1 MEDPKE
7 RLVASISTAELER
20 RWKATRKVMKRNKV
34 DFLIVRNDEEFL
46 GGNVKWFT
54 DLPARHSYPYT
65 VIFPVD
71 DEMTMISVGPPAPSE
86 PAPPAW
92 AVRGVKRRLS
102 SPYFASVHYT
112 GTYDAELAV
121 GVLKEKKRATIGLV
135 GRSYIPITFYEYL
148 KSHLTGYKFVDMTD
162 PIDQIKV
169 IKSPEEI
176 DWIKKTA
183 HLQDVTMQQ
192 VKNFLRPGRRD
203 FEVHA
208 DVLHSV
214 MVQGSERQLILCA
227 SGPQDRPVPFG
238 SRHFQN
244 RVIKDGDQFNL
255 LIEVNG
261 PGGFYT
267 EISRMFS
274 LGRPSQQL
282 QDAFGT
288 AREAQK
294 LSVSMLKP
302 GASTKK
308 IIEANNAFM
317 QKHGYAPE
325 RRLYAHGQGYDL
337 VERPL
342 IREDEPMKIKAGM
355 NITVHPGAGNASI
368 LGAICDNY
376 IVNETGEATWI
387 HTTPKEIIVL

>member
-1 MEDPKE
+1 MENPKE

-20 RWKATRKVMKRNKV
+20 RWKAARKVMKKNKV

-71 DEMTMISVGPPAPSE
+71 EEMTLISVGPPAPNE
-86 PAPPAW
+86 PGPPAW
-92 AVRGVKRRLS
+92 TVRGVKKRLS

-121 GVLKEKKRATIGLV
+121 GVLKEKKGATIGLV
-135 GRSYIPITFYEYL
+135 GKSFIPITFYEYL
-148 KSHLTGYKFVDMTD
+148 KKHLAGYKFVDMTD

-183 HLQDVTMQQ
+183 RIQDVAMQQ
-192 VKNFLRPGRRD
+192 IKNFLKPGRRD

-208 DVLHSV
+208 DVLYSV

-227 SGPQDRPVPFG
+227 SGPQDGPVPFLP
-238 SRHFQN
+238 RHFQN
-244 RVIKDGDQFNL
+244 RVIKDGDQFSI

-267 EISRMFS
+267 ELSRTFS
-274 LGRPSQQL
+274 LGKPSQQL
-282 QDAFGT
+282 QDAFG
-288 AREAQK
+288 AAVEAQK
-294 LSVSMLKP
+294 LTVSLLKP
-302 GASTKK
+302 GVSPKK

-317 QKHGYAPE
+317 EKHGYKPE

-355 NITVHPGAGNASI
+355 NITVHPGAANASI
-368 LGAICDNY
+368 WGSLCDNY
-376 IVNETGEATWI
+376 IVTETGEATWI

>member
-20 RWKATRKVMKRNKV
+20 RWKATREMMKKNRV

-71 DEMTMISVGPPAPSE
+71 EEMTLISVGPPAPSE

-92 AVRGVKRRLS
+92 AVRGAKRLS
-102 SPYFASVHYT
+102 AAYFASVHYT
-112 GTYDAELAV
+112 STYDAELAV

-135 GRSYIPITFYEYL
+135 GRSFIPITFYEYVR
-148 KSHLTGYKFVDMTD
+148 KHLVGYKFVDMTEE
-162 PIDQIKV
+162 IDQIKV

-176 DWIKKTA
+176 ELIKKTA
-183 HLQDVTMQQ
+183 ALQDVAMQQ
-192 VKNFLRPGRRD
+192 IKNFLKPGRRD

-214 MVQGSERQLILCA
+214 MMQGSERQLILCA
-227 SGPQDRPVPFG
+227 SGPQDRPVPFQ

-244 RVIKDGDQFNL
+244 RVIKDGDQFSI

-274 LGRPSQQL
+274 IGKPSQQL
-282 QDAFGT
+282 QDAFG
-288 AREAQK
+288 AAVEAQK
-294 LSVSMLKP
+294 VTLNMLKP
-302 GASTKK
+302 GANTKD
-308 IIEANNAFM
+308 IIEANNEFL
-317 QKHGYAPE
+317 QKRGYNPE
-325 RRLYAHGQGYDL
+325 TRLYAHGQGYDL

-342 IREDEPMKIKAGM
+342 IRQDEPMKIKAGM
-355 NITVHPGAGNASI
+355 NITVHPGAANASI
-368 LGAICDNY
+368 WGSICDNY
-376 IVNETGEATWI
+376 IVTESGVGPCI
-387 HTTPKEIIVL
+387 HTTPKEIIVV

>member
-1 MEDPKE
+1 MP
-7 RLVASISTAELER
+7 
-20 RWKATRKVMKRNKV
+20 
-34 DFLIVRNDEEFL
+34 
-46 GGNVKWFT
+46 
-54 DLPARHSYPYT
+54 
-65 VIFPVD
+65 
-71 DEMTMISVGPPAPSE
+71 
-86 PAPPAW
+86 
-92 AVRGVKRRLS
+92 
-102 SPYFASVHYT
+102 
-112 GTYDAELAV
+112 
-121 GVLKEKKRATIGLV
+121 
-135 GRSYIPITFYEYL
+135 
-148 KSHLTGYKFVDMTD
+148 
-162 PIDQIKV
+162 
-169 IKSPEEI
+169 
-176 DWIKKTA
+176 
-183 HLQDVTMQQ
+183 
-192 VKNFLRPGRRD
+192 
-203 FEVHA
+203 
-208 DVLHSV
+208 
-214 MVQGSERQLILCA
+214 
-227 SGPQDRPVPFG
+227 
-238 SRHFQN
+238 RHFQN
-244 RVIKDGDQFNL
+244 RVIKDGDQFNI

-288 AREAQK
+288 AVEAQK

-308 IIEANNAFM
+308 IIEANNAFL

>member
-7 RLVASISTAELER
+7 KLVASISTAELER

-71 DEMTMISVGPPAPSE
+71 DEMTLISVGPPAPSE

-92 AVRGVKRRLS
+92 TVRGVKRRLS
-102 SPYFASVHYT
+102 APYFASVHYT
-112 GTYDAELAV
+112 STYDAELAV

-148 KSHLTGYKFVDMTD
+148 KQHLSGYKFVDMTD
-162 PIDQIKV
+162 PIDQLKV
-169 IKSPEEI
+169 IKSPEEL

-227 SGPQDRPVPFG
+227 SGPQDRPCPFG
-238 SRHFQN
+238 GRHFQN

-282 QDAFGT
+282 QDAFGA

-302 GASTKK
+302 GASPKK
-308 IIEANNAFM
+308 IIEANNAFL

-368 LGAICDNY
+368 LGTICDNY
-376 IVNETGEATWI
+376 IVNEAGEATSI
-387 HTTPKEIIVL
+387 HATPKEIIVL

>member
-20 RWKATRKVMKRNKV
+20 RWKATREMMKKNKV

-71 DEMTMISVGPPAPSE
+71 EEMILISVGPPAPSE

-92 AVRGVKRRLS
+92 AARGVKRRLS

-112 GTYDAELAV
+112 SAYDAELAV

-135 GRSYIPITFYEYL
+135 GRSFIPITFYEYVR
-148 KSHLTGYKFVDMTD
+148 KHLVGYKFVDMTEE
-162 PIDQIKV
+162 IDQIKV

-176 DWIKKTA
+176 ELIKKTA
-183 HLQDVTMQQ
+183 ALQDVAMQQ
-192 VKNFLRPGRRD
+192 IKNFLKPGRRD

-214 MVQGSERQLILCA
+214 MMQGSERQLILCA
-227 SGPQDRPVPFG
+227 SGPQDRPVPFQ

-244 RVIKDGDQFNL
+244 RVIKDGDQFSI

-274 LGRPSQQL
+274 IGKPSQQL
-282 QDAFGT
+282 QDAFG
-288 AREAQK
+288 AAVEAQK
-294 LSVSMLKP
+294 VTLNMLKP
-302 GASTKK
+302 GANTKD
-308 IIEANNAFM
+308 IIEANNEFL
-317 QKHGYAPE
+317 QKRGYNPE
-325 RRLYAHGQGYDL
+325 TRLYAHGQGYDL

-342 IREDEPMKIKAGM
+342 IRQDEPMKIKAGM
-355 NITVHPGAGNASI
+355 NITVHPGAANASI
-368 LGAICDNY
+368 WGSICDNY
-376 IVNETGEATWI
+376 IVTESGVGPCI
-387 HTTPKEIIVL
+387 HTTPKEIIVV